1 MSQISRFLERGTAT
15 FGSLSRGGK
24 SVVLLCFC
32 CITACFVQLV
42 MPVVKSLVAL
52 SLVTGTADKLWSS
65 IYCSPC
71 GNSRGKDF
79 GSNAIATLC
88 WCDRPEIAVELLAAM
103 LKKGNTQSNWPMVSG
118 HLRQID
124 QAGRI
129 NGARWLELCRP
140 FDEYESRF
148 VEDRHYVP
156 NSAELRRSRYFSKPA
171 RVSTFNLIKGYENHG
186 LLSECEAWYKKVIAK
201 EEELKGHES
210 FAVREIMQ
218 KLANF
223 YERHNRRADA
233 DKLIAKL
240 HVMETHP
247 GVNGDCW
254 RIVRLVGDRYKF
266 VRLGSD

>member
-1 MSQISRFLERGTAT
+1 M
-15 FGSLSRGGK
+15 
-24 SVVLLCFC
+24 
-32 CITACFVQLV
+32 
-42 MPVVKSLVAL
+42 
-52 SLVTGTADKLWSS
+52 
-65 IYCSPC
+65 
-71 GNSRGKDF
+71 
-79 GSNAIATLC
+79 C

-103 LKKGNTQSNWPMVSG
+103 LKKGHTQSNWPMVSG

-124 QAGRI
+124 QDGKI

-148 VEDRHYVP
+148 VEEQHCVSDSANSSCEKYYRRHWG
-156 NSAELRRSRYFSKPA
+156 PA
-171 RVSTFNLIKGYENHG
+171 TYNMIMGYENHG
-186 LLSECEAWYKKVIAK
+186 LLSECEAWYKKLIAK

-223 YERHNRRADA
+223 YKRHNRRADA

-247 GVNGDCW
+247 GVHGDCW

-266 VRLGSD
+266 VRLASD